1 MNIINTPVPLYYKL
15 KQEIVKMIEDE
26 EFTPDELIPS
36 ERDMMEKY
44 DISRT
49 TVRKA
54 IDVLV
59 NEGYLYKI
67 HGKGTY
73 VKGKKFSQGL
83 LNLTSCTEMLK
94 SKGFDPISKVIK
106 SEIFTPRKK
115 IMHHM
120 NLSDRDRVFFI
131 LKGLI

>member
-49 TVRKA
+49 TVRKRPQMS
-54 IDVLV
+54 LL
-59 NEGYLYKI
+59 NEGYP
-67 HGKGTY
+67 T
-73 VKGKKFSQGL
+73 
-83 LNLTSCTEMLK
+83 
-94 SKGFDPISKVIK
+94 IK
-106 SEIFTPRKK
+106 S
-115 IMHHM
+115 M
-120 NLSDRDRVFFI
+120 
-131 LKGLI
+131 